1 MYKKILANSNNNK
14 NNNLES
20 PHIINESI
28 LAKKNLKYFPITS
41 NNNQENNIIYLVA
54 EDMPDLELN
63 KKNQKNL
70 FNSVNNINNK
80 KIKRNFSTN
89 NFNNINNQFIPN
101 STQKIYDRNYNN
113 DNYEFNSNKKIIH
126 SYSVDNYS
134 SITNKV
140 FDIFGNNLKILE
152 KSKIIEKNFINGI
165 KDKKR
170 KDDLLNAL
178 NIYNKYK
185 SLGKTDQINRI
196 NKSFNFETENNN
208 KKNMSKIKTIINQ
221 KKGYNII
228 LEDENENCENDTINS
243 KRDKNKINNNQIYYN
258 KNKDIQNLINAK
270 TNQKNNIIKNRNNHK
285 FLKNSNSINYFNT
298 ENNNNNKIS
307 IIQQQKY
314 IKPIPK
320 SLNKVYIKNFNSQN
334 KNINININNNIN
346 NSININ
352 NNFNINAQQKTPG
365 KILIRKIMREE
376 KYIIDKNGHKK
387 LLEINQSKISDEN
400 KNIPRKI
407 RYHRN
412 NPKIIV
418 IDNNNAKNNIIKR
431 YYRNNMSQIN
441 NNSFTKSKT
450 SCNSIKKEKKIIKRI
465 KNIPNPI
472 NSLFNINNNYNISEI
487 NNNHCYHEIKYI
499 NKKSKKS
506 DSKTIYHDYTNIT
519 NDIIFNNI
527 NNINENKNKNIKNNS
542 YKNIMTRNNSKSYY
556 NIYNDTSY
564 QLKNKSE
571 RNINNNKII
580 YRNINHNF
588 NKIPYNNNVYL
599 TEENNINYIEKNKS
613 RQNPLFYYY

>member
-258 KNKDIQNLINAK
+258 KNKGIQINIK
-270 TNQKNNIIKNRNNHK
+270 TNQKNNIIKNRN
-285 FLKNSNSINYFNT
+285 
-298 ENNNNNKIS
+298 
-307 IIQQQKY
+307 
-314 IKPIPK
+314 
-320 SLNKVYIKNFNSQN
+320 
-334 KNINININNNIN
+334 
-346 NSININ
+346 
-352 NNFNINAQQKTPG
+352 
-365 KILIRKIMREE
+365 
-376 KYIIDKNGHKK
+376 K
-387 LLEINQSKISDEN
+387 L
-400 KNIPRKI
+400 
-407 RYHRN
+407 
-412 NPKIIV
+412 
-418 IDNNNAKNNIIKR
+418 
-431 YYRNNMSQIN
+431 
-441 NNSFTKSKT
+441 
-450 SCNSIKKEKKIIKRI
+450 
-465 KNIPNPI
+465 
-472 NSLFNINNNYNISEI
+472 
-487 NNNHCYHEIKYI
+487 
-499 NKKSKKS
+499 
-506 DSKTIYHDYTNIT
+506 
-519 NDIIFNNI
+519 
-527 NNINENKNKNIKNNS
+527 
-542 YKNIMTRNNSKSYY
+542 
-556 NIYNDTSY
+556 
-564 QLKNKSE
+564 
-571 RNINNNKII
+571 
-580 YRNINHNF
+580 
-588 NKIPYNNNVYL
+588 
-599 TEENNINYIEKNKS
+599 
-613 RQNPLFYYY
+613 

>member
-258 KNKDIQNLINAK
+258 KNKGIQINIK
-270 TNQKNNIIKNRNNHK
+270 TNQKNNIIKNRN
-285 FLKNSNSINYFNT
+285 
-298 ENNNNNKIS
+298 
-307 IIQQQKY
+307 
-314 IKPIPK
+314 
-320 SLNKVYIKNFNSQN
+320 
-334 KNINININNNIN
+334 
-346 NSININ
+346 
-352 NNFNINAQQKTPG
+352 
-365 KILIRKIMREE
+365 
-376 KYIIDKNGHKK
+376 K
-387 LLEINQSKISDEN
+387 L
-400 KNIPRKI
+400 
-407 RYHRN
+407 
-412 NPKIIV
+412 
-418 IDNNNAKNNIIKR
+418 
-431 YYRNNMSQIN
+431 
-441 NNSFTKSKT
+441 
-450 SCNSIKKEKKIIKRI
+450 KEKE
-465 KNIPNPI
+465 NI
-472 NSLFNINNNYNISEI
+472 
-487 NNNHCYHEIKYI
+487 
-499 NKKSKKS
+499 
-506 DSKTIYHDYTNIT
+506 
-519 NDIIFNNI
+519 
-527 NNINENKNKNIKNNS
+527 
-542 YKNIMTRNNSKSYY
+542 
-556 NIYNDTSY
+556 
-564 QLKNKSE
+564 
-571 RNINNNKII
+571 
-580 YRNINHNF
+580 
-588 NKIPYNNNVYL
+588 
-599 TEENNINYIEKNKS
+599 
-613 RQNPLFYYY
+613 

>member
-258 KNKDIQNLINAK
+258 KNKDIQNLINVK

-285 FLKNSNSINYFNT
+285 FLKNSNSI
-298 ENNNNNKIS
+298 K
-307 IIQQQKY
+307 
-314 IKPIPK
+314 
-320 SLNKVYIKNFNSQN
+320 
-334 KNINININNNIN
+334 
-346 NSININ
+346 
-352 NNFNINAQQKTPG
+352 
-365 KILIRKIMREE
+365 
-376 KYIIDKNGHKK
+376 
-387 LLEINQSKISDEN
+387 
-400 KNIPRKI
+400 
-407 RYHRN
+407 
-412 NPKIIV
+412 
-418 IDNNNAKNNIIKR
+418 
-431 YYRNNMSQIN
+431 
-441 NNSFTKSKT
+441 
-450 SCNSIKKEKKIIKRI
+450 
-465 KNIPNPI
+465 
-472 NSLFNINNNYNISEI
+472 
-487 NNNHCYHEIKYI
+487 
-499 NKKSKKS
+499 
-506 DSKTIYHDYTNIT
+506 
-519 NDIIFNNI
+519 
-527 NNINENKNKNIKNNS
+527 
-542 YKNIMTRNNSKSYY
+542 
-556 NIYNDTSY
+556 
-564 QLKNKSE
+564 
-571 RNINNNKII
+571 
-580 YRNINHNF
+580 
-588 NKIPYNNNVYL
+588 
-599 TEENNINYIEKNKS
+599 
-613 RQNPLFYYY
+613 